1 MRNALRHLYGLC
13 AAIVLALALVHGAH
27 AAGGNYVFDGG
38 SRSEQDQVRH
48 ALDASSFDWSLV
60 PVQVVVHIAADVE
73 TEASPGQIWLAS
85 SLLDSGE
92 FSWGVVQHEYA
103 HQVDFFLLD
112 AAARQELLQQL
123 GGSDW
128 CYEVPNLPHGAHGCE
143 RFASTLA
150 WAYWQSPENC
160 MRPQS
165 PTDESAAMAP
175 SAFRALLKSLIDSAV
190 GDRGGAAGVVA
201 HAPAPARPAT
211 PVVGRHRRS

>member
-60 PVQVVVHIAADVE
+60 PAQITIHIAADVS
-73 TEASPGQIWLAS
+73 TEASPGQIWLS
-85 SLLDSGE
+85 STLLDSGE

-112 AAARQELLQQL
+112 EDARRELLRVL
-123 GGSDW
+123 GGDDW
-128 CYEVPNLPHGAHGCE
+128 CYEVPNLPHAAHACE

-150 WAYWQSPENC
+150 WAYWESPENC
-160 MRPQS
+160 MEPQTQ
-165 PTDESAAMAP
+165 TDESAAMAP
-175 SAFRALLKSLIDSAV
+175 AEFRELLGRLIAGAAD
-190 GDRGGAAGVVA
+190 DRGGAASVLA
-201 HAPAPARPAT
+201 HAPVAR
-211 PVVGRHRRS
+211 RRR